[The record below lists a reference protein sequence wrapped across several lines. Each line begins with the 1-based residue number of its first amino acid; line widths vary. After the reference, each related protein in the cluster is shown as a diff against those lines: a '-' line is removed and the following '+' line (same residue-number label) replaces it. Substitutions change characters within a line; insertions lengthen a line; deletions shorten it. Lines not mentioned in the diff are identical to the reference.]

1 MKTNKGGGFWI
12 FPGSSVYQEDKFE
25 EDAEMVVAFYRD
37 RGYLQ
42 VNVGQPNL
50 KPIRDSK
57 DGKERFMT
65 LEIPITEGQRY
76 RVDKFEF
83 AGNDKVPAEVMRPL
97 FKMKTGRLLQREA
110 DPRRLREDPGNLRR
124 RRPLRND
131 AVPGVRARGR
141 QGQRHDPDQR
151 RQAVL
156 HQPHHVP
163 GQHDDARQR
172 HPARAAALREQR
184 LQHRGAQV
192 QRQAAQSARLFQ
204 AARRSEEHHDR
215 RRRRASTT
223 RSTSR

>member
-1 MKTNKGGGFWI
+1 
-12 FPGSSVYQEDKFE
+12 
-25 EDAEMVVAFYRD
+25 MVVAFYRE

-65 LEIPITEGQRY
+65 LEIPITEGERY
-76 RVDKFEF
+76 RVEQVRVRRQRQGARRRHAAALQDE
-83 AGNDKVPAEVMRPL
+83 D
-97 FKMKTGRLLQREA
+97 GRLLQRKA
-110 DPRRLREDPGNLRR
+110 DPRRVPEDPGDLRR

-141 QGQRHDPDQR
+141 QGQRHDPHQR

-156 HQPHHVP
+156 RQPHHVP

-172 HPARAAALREQR
+172 HPARDAALREQR
-184 LQHRGAQV
+184 LQHRSAEV
-192 QRQAAQSARLFQ
+192 QRQAAQSARLLQ

-215 RRRRASTT
+215 QDAGRRQQG
-223 RSTSR
+223 RSSR